1 MLFPPL
7 VSFCISNETMM
18 TSIFESWDTR
28 IKRAEELAIQ
38 AEPTKE
44 ILTFYLKLLLAQKE
58 VHEFLCSRPAWL
70 PSGSLA
76 ADLPIVRRC
85 LPHFL
90 STVET
95 NGSEVLAEGARG
107 LISEA
112 STTVDEVLLEYW
124 RDPSDTQF
132 FAKAFLQPYARWLA
146 ESGRQPIDRAFE
158 SNDKRCPF
166 CGGLPQVSL
175 LQIREATSESGNRD
189 LVCATCTT
197 NWSFRR
203 AVCSNCSE
211 ETPTKLGYF
220 HTSEYDH
227 IRIEACDTCKHYIKV
242 VDLTRF
248 GFAVPLVDEV
258 AAAALDIWARE
269 HGYSKIELNLVGL

>member
-1 MLFPPL
+1 
-7 VSFCISNETMM
+7 M
-18 TSIFESWDTR
+18 TVTFESWDTR
-28 IKRAEELAIQ
+28 IKRAEELASR

-44 ILTFYLKLLLAQKE
+44 ILTFYSKLLLAQKE
-58 VHEFLCSRPAWL
+58 VDEFLRSRRGWL

-76 ADLPIVRRC
+76 EDLPMVRGC
-85 LPHFL
+85 LPDFL
-90 STVET
+90 RAVEA
-95 NGSEVLAEGARG
+95 NGSKVLAEEARE
-107 LISEA
+107 LISAA
-112 STTVDEVLLEYW
+112 STTVDEILLEHW
-124 RDPSDTQF
+124 RDPFATQF

-146 ESGRQPIDRAFE
+146 ESGRQPTDRVFE
-158 SNDKRCPF
+158 NNDKRCPF
-166 CGGLPQVSL
+166 CGGVPQVSF

-203 AVCSNCSE
+203 VACSHCGE
-211 ETPTKLGYF
+211 ESPTKLGYF

-227 IRIEACDTCKHYIKV
+227 IRIEACDTCRHYIKV

-258 AAAALDIWARE
+258 AAAALDIWSRE
-269 HGYSKIELNLVGL
+269 HGYTKIELNLVGL